1 MPVITRTER
10 TVQTRAVDQPF
21 SRGDG
26 YEAPGRAM
34 MQLGDAIAQ
43 AGRGLGRLAGDLSGD
58 VEAENRKRDDFAFK
72 MATTEF
78 ANDQELK
85 LAQEGA
91 QIQDNGSTFM
101 DATTERFDKD
111 VEGYYARVPERYK
124 EDAKLAAAK
133 MRGDIRMGAYK
144 AGERRSV
151 SYYADETD
159 RVVTSYITG
168 DRFDGSEDSVNKALA
183 ASDAVISSAPVPE
196 ETKRELRIA
205 AAKRIYNAWRAK
217 ADPSEAASIADNA
230 FSEAPSPAAPS
241 ADDPAPPLDG
251 PALKPAPGL
260 DAGPGKGEINWEAL
274 SGALLPTGKPS
285 PAGEPGDVIPM
296 ETLRDIAKRSGDT
309 EAMKMSD
316 AELAAA
322 MKQPNIAK
330 SFAYYY
336 LDDLHKRYG
345 NDVKAILIGYRSGPK
360 VADAWV
366 KAGRDDAML
375 PAETLQMFSAMG
387 IARGSEPRARPK
399 LTTIEEMKAKAAA
412 GDVTDAEI
420 IPAPDVGDG
429 AMEKAPPATGDE
441 AMVIR
446 PSKAVGGRA
455 VVPPKG
461 VGGDTWGKLLGALIH
476 QESGGRAGALSPV
489 GAAGIMQVMPG
500 TAREIARELG
510 ETDVAGMS
518 DRQIQRWLM
527 NPQNGMR
534 YGIHYLKKMLA
545 RYNGDVAA
553 ALVAYNGGPGRADRW
568 LRSGRND
575 GVIPAET
582 RQYYKAILGRMGRGG
597 GMPPIVMSAAMG
609 GKAAVTLPGA
619 SAPPG
624 VAPPATGM
632 TGAPDLS
639 TPGEMSTAG
648 HFWSMMAGDYDS
660 IKKADLAAERVRI
673 AEAEKI
679 AKGQRDQALKDG
691 YDLIEKGELTQ
702 DWLDQHEAQF
712 TPAQYRTFVKALA
725 GGPAQT
731 DPETYVGLM
740 LRADDEPGTVL
751 REATEALAEKRIS
764 KSDWNNVY
772 RAADRAMRP
781 ADASPYAKE
790 ALARLKSTIP
800 WDRRYGP
807 DYNVWMGILKDYY
820 DAVEANPQMDAKEAA
835 ALSEHLLGKYKLAS
849 TKLTRDSLPYSK
861 YFPDVKRDYIGPDDV
876 GEAVQKLARDRAT
889 MSEGD
894 FAREVSKLKKWRDYF
909 LEEQRKAE
917 AGKP

>member
-58 VEAENRKRDDFAFK
+58 LEAENRKRDDFAYK

-91 QIQDNGSTFM
+91 ALQDNGSTFM

-111 VEGYYARVPERYK
+111 VESYYARVPERYK

-144 AGERRSV
+144 AGERRAV

-196 ETKRELRIA
+196 ETKRELRIT
-205 AAKRIYNAWRAK
+205 AAKRIYMAWRAK
-217 ADPSEAASIADNA
+217 ADPSEAAAIADNA
-230 FSEAPSPAAPS
+230 FSDAPA

-251 PALKPAPGL
+251 PALAPAPGR
-260 DAGPGKGEINWEAL
+260 PGFRGAAAPLNTPSGEVNWEAFTN
-274 SGALLPTGKPS
+274 ALLPTGQPS
-285 PAGEPGDVIPM
+285 PAGEPGDVIPVS
-296 ETLRDIAKRSGDT
+296 TLREIAKRTGDD
-309 EAMKMSD
+309 EASKMSD
-316 AELAAA
+316 AELSAL
-322 MKQPNIAK
+322 MKQPNVAR

-336 LDDLHKRYG
+336 LEDLDKKYKH
-345 NDVKAILIGYRSGPK
+345 DTKAILIAYRSGPAA
-360 VADAWV
+360 ADAWL
-366 KAGRDDAML
+366 KAGRDDATL
-375 PAETLQMFSAMG
+375 PDETKQMFGAMG
-387 IARGSEPRARPK
+387 IGLGTEPRRAPPK
-399 LTTIEEMKAKAAA
+399 LTTIEEMKARAAAA
-412 GDVTDAEI
+412 GGPVDAEI
-420 IPAPDVGDG
+420 IPAPDVGDK
-429 AMEKAPPATGDE
+429 AMEIAPPATGDG
-441 AMVIR
+441 AMVVS
-446 PSKAVGGRA
+446 PPKDVGGRA

-461 VGGDTWGKLLGALIH
+461 VAGDTWGKLLGALIH

-500 TAREIARELG
+500 TARGIARELG
-510 ETDVAGMS
+510 DADVARMS

-534 YGIHYLKKMLA
+534 YGIHYLKQMLR
-545 RYNGDVAA
+545 RYNGDIAA
-553 ALVAYNGGPGRADRW
+553 ALVAYNGGPGRADKW
-568 LRSGRND
+568 LRFGRND

-609 GKAAVTLPGA
+609 GKAAVTLPGE
-619 SAPPG
+619 
-624 VAPPATGM
+624 APPAAAAGGM
-632 TGAPDLS
+632 AGPDLS

-660 IKKADLAAERVRI
+660 IKKADLAAERLRI
-673 AEAEKI
+673 SEAEKI
-679 AKGQRDQALKDG
+679 AGAERDRALKDG

-702 DWLDQHEAQF
+702 EWLSQHEAQF
-712 TPAQYRTFVKALA
+712 TPGQYRTFVKALA

-731 DPETYVGLM
+731 DPDTYVHLM
-740 LRADDEPGTVL
+740 LRADDEPSLVMK
-751 REATEALAEKRIS
+751 EATDALAEKRIT
-764 KSDWNNVY
+764 KSDWNNIY
-772 RAADRAMRP
+772 RAAGRGDRTPPLSPFAREAKRQLKAAIKVDRSEP
-781 ADASPYAKE
+781 AERKLYME
-790 ALARLKSTIP
+790 
-800 WDRRYGP
+800 
-807 DYNVWMGILKDYY
+807 ILD
-820 DAVEANPQMDAKEAA
+820 DFEQAVDANPQMDMKQAQQLAESLIAKYQATSASIGRDDLPWSVYFPAVKKEHVSPQDLVEAIGRLKRA
-835 ALSEHLLGKYKLAS
+835 GLPKDDFEREL
-849 TKLTRDSLPYSK
+849 TKLWRWQK
-861 YFPDVKRDYIGPDDV
+861 YFK
-876 GEAVQKLARDRAT
+876 E
-889 MSEGD
+889 
-894 FAREVSKLKKWRDYF
+894 
-909 LEEQRKAE
+909 LEMKALG
-917 AGKP
+917 AP